1 MNSTI
6 QAPVATLLWNAVNHS
21 IFRYF
26 SQDLKLLGGDWNHGI
41 LNDFPETV
49 GNGMSW
55 SQLTIRHIFQRGRR
69 KTTNQF
75 GYHGPL
81 IVDIPIKDS
90 DFPVKPPIFDG
101 EINYKLLIFRT
112 RSWSPSDNMDTFSR
126 QVPGTAR
133 QGVYRKSGLV
143 QSCGWESVTW
153 IKSI

>member
-26 SQDLKLLGGDWNHGI
+26 NQDLKLLGGDWNHGI

-75 GYHGPL
+75 SYHGPL

-101 EINYKLLIFRT
+101 EINYKC
-112 RSWSPSDNMDTFSR
+112 WFSVSEADR
-126 QVPGTAR
+126 HQTTWTLFQGKFPELHGRGFIAKVVWFKVVP
-133 QGVYRKSGLV
+133 
-143 QSCGWESVTW
+143 ESQLP
-153 IKSI
+153 